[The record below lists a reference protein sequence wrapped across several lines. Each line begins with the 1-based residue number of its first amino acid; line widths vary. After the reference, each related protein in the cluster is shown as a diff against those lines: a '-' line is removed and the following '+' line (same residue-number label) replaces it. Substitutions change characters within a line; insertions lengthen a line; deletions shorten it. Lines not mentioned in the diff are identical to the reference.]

1 MGVILL
7 CVTKVKSSWICKISN
22 LSFSSSFI
30 AKQSNRHNEI
40 IASLTPL
47 QAKRAC
53 DTDSQSYCVSLLAT
67 HAAGTQIENST
78 RNVTSG

>member
-22 LSFSSSFI
+22 LSFSSSCI
-30 AKQSNRHNEI
+30 AKQSNRDNEI

-53 DTDSQSYCVSLLAT
+53 DTMCMILNLIVYHYWQL
-67 HAAGTQIENST
+67 GTLHGTGIQIENST
-78 RNVTSG
+78 